1 MNDYWMKY
9 PQKAKMW
16 NKDIDYYMFV
26 DENGNSG
33 NIQDFYNKLLN
44 NKPINEDDKY
54 FTLTGVIFD
63 KQSYSIMRNNI
74 RKLKE
79 KYWKKG
85 YYIDSKF
92 NESRY
97 VCLHSRD
104 IRRHNGAFNDSII
117 NYDDFIIS
125 LSNILKNID
134 CKIISVSINLEEYV
148 RKGLLENVYGKAFDL
163 LFERYIY
170 ATKNNKKGCVMLESR
185 RKEEDKILLSHINE
199 VMCKKGQG
207 HVSSSEFR
215 KKILGVYFNPK
226 WYKGHSST
234 YCGLEVVDLFSY
246 PIYKYVKHKK
256 KDKAFE
262 VIESKIVGFPNY
274 NKKGIKIF
282 P

>member
-170 ATKNNKKGCVMLESR
+170 ATKNNKKGFQVLNLEKR
-185 RKEEDKILLSHINE
+185 
-199 VMCKKGQG
+199 
-207 HVSSSEFR
+207 
-215 KKILGVYFNPK
+215 Y
-226 WYKGHSST
+226 
-234 YCGLEVVDLFSY
+234 
-246 PIYKYVKHKK
+246 
-256 KDKAFE
+256 
-262 VIESKIVGFPNY
+262 
-274 NKKGIKIF
+274 
-282 P
+282 